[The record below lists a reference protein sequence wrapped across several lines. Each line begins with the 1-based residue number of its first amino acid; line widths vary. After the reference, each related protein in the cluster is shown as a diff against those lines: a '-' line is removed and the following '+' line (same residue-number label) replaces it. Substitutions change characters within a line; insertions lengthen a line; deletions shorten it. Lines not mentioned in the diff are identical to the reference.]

1 MTGLWL
7 FGSALT
13 DKFDTATSDIDLLVE
28 FGEPHGMSLAAQ
40 YFDFWE
46 ELKTLFG
53 REVDLVERKAI
64 RNPYFLASVNAQERL
79 LYAA

>member
-1 MTGLWL
+1 VTRLCL
-7 FGSALT
+7 FGSAFT
-13 DKFDTATSDIDLLVE
+13 DKFNAATSDIDLLVE
-28 FGEPHGMSLAAQ
+28 FGDPIGMSLAAQ

-46 ELKTLFG
+46 ELKALFG

-64 RNPYFLASVNAQERL
+64 SNPYFLASVTAQERL